1 MVVAYPEEFAPEM
14 VDAAIAATR
23 FGYGP
28 RPRELP
34 FIAENPRQWL
44 LDQLIEE
51 PLDPL
56 LEGLPTTPEILT
68 GMLRARQ
75 NGREDFRRFKQEARR
90 RVTAEAARSA
100 LIATNG
106 DKPFFE
112 RLVRFWTNHFTVS
125 MRKPAVAPLVSAFER
140 EAIRPNVT
148 KRFYDMLLAVVR
160 HPAMLIYFDNIRSVG
175 PFSTVGRAT
184 GRGLNDNMAREIL
197 ELHTVGAGAFTERDV
212 REFSKMLSGWT
223 VGRLNSD
230 KPGEFLFRNNWHQEL
245 PKRFLGRVI
254 PEAGVL
260 EAEAALDLLSR
271 SEVTGRVLARKMAQ
285 FFVTDEPEPG
295 LVSNLFNG
303 YADGGGSCLT
313 MAQGLIRAP
322 GAWASVQTKVKTPE
336 DLVISTVRALGR
348 RPKSGQMVLRA
359 MRLLGQPP
367 YSAPSPA
374 GWPQTASYWLSPQVL
389 IERLEWAS
397 SVAGRYGIPDDMEAI
412 EFGFEILGPL
422 FRPETFRRLQVSYSK
437 TESLAL
443 LLSSPEFQRR

>member
-1 MVVAYPEEFAPEM
+1 MALTYPEEFAPEM
-14 VDAAIAATR
+14 VEAAVAATR

-34 FIAENPRQWL
+34 FIADNPGQWL
-44 LDQLIEE
+44 ADQLVED
-51 PLDPL
+51 PPDPL
-56 LEGLPTTPEILT
+56 LRDLPSSKSILT
-68 GMLRARQ
+68 DMLIAR
-75 NGREDFRRFKQEARR
+75 REGQASFRRFKQDAYR

-106 DKPFFE
+106 DKPYFE

-125 MRKPAVAPLVSAFER
+125 MHKPAVAPIVSAFER

-175 PFSTVGRAT
+175 PISTTGRAT
-184 GRGLNDNMAREIL
+184 GRGLNDSLARQIL
-197 ELHTVGAGAFTERDV
+197 ELHTVGPGGFTEGDV
-212 REFSKMLSGWT
+212 REFAKMLSGWT
-223 VGRLNSD
+223 VGRLNSSQ
-230 KPGEFLFRNNWHQEL
+230 PGEFLFRNDWHQEL
-245 PKRFLGRVI
+245 PKRYFGQII

-271 SEVTGRVLARKMAQ
+271 SEVTGRNLARKFAQ
-285 FFVTDEPEPG
+285 YFVADEPDPDV
-295 LVSNLFNG
+295 VSSLFNG

-313 MAQGLIRAP
+313 MALKLIRTSA
-322 GAWASVQTKVKTPE
+322 AWEPVQTKVKTPE
-336 DLVISTVRALGR
+336 DLVISTVRALGL
-348 RPKSGQMVLRA
+348 RPQSGQMLLRA
-359 MRLLGQPP
+359 MTMLGQPP

-397 SVAGRYGIPDDMEAI
+397 SIAGRYGIPDDMDAI

-422 FRPETFRRLQVSYSK
+422 FRPDTFRRLQVSYSR

>member
-1 MVVAYPEEFAPEM
+1 MVEAYPEEFAPEM

-23 FGYGP
+23 FGYGA

-44 LDQLIEE
+44 ADQLIPE
-51 PLDPL
+51 PPDPL
-56 LEGLPTTPEILT
+56 LDGLPGTPEILT
-68 GMLRARQ
+68 TMLQARQ
-75 NGREDFRRFKQEARR
+75 GGKPGFRQFKQEARR

-106 DKPFFE
+106 EKPFFE

-125 MRKPAVAPLVSAFER
+125 MRKPAVAPLVTAFER

-175 PFSTVGRAT
+175 PISKVGRAT

-197 ELHTVGAGAFTERDV
+197 ELHTLGPGGFTERDV

-223 VGRLNSD
+223 VGRLNSQA
-230 KPGEFLFRNNWHQEL
+230 PGAFLFRNDWHQEL
-245 PKRFLGRVI
+245 PKRFMGRVI

-271 SEVTGRVLARKMAQ
+271 SEVTGRNLARKMAQ
-285 FFVTDEPEPG
+285 FFITDEPEPG
-295 LVSNLFNG
+295 LLRDLFNG

-313 MAQGLIRAP
+313 MALGLVDSSNSWSP
-322 GAWASVQTKVKTPE
+322 VQAKVKTPE
-336 DLVISTVRALGR
+336 DLVISTTRALGR
-348 RPKSGQMVLRA
+348 RPQSGQALLRA
-359 MRLLGQPP
+359 MRMLGQPP
-367 YSAPSPA
+367 YSPPSPA

-397 SVAGRYGIPDDMEAI
+397 MIAGRFGLPDDMGPI
-412 EFGFEILGPL
+412 EFGFEVLGPL
-422 FRPETFRRLQVSYSK
+422 FRPDTFRRLQVSYSR
-437 TESLAL
+437 TEALAL
-443 LLSSPEFQRR
+443 FLSSPEFQRR

>member
-14 VDAAIAATR
+14 VEAAIAATR

-44 LDQLIEE
+44 SDQLIED

-56 LEGLPTTPEILT
+56 LEGLPTTEAILT
-68 GMLRARQ
+68 EMLQARQ
-75 NGREDFRRFKQEARR
+75 SGREGFRRFRQEARR

-106 DKPFFE
+106 EKPFFE

-175 PFSTVGRAT
+175 PISKVGRAT

-197 ELHTVGAGAFTERDV
+197 ELHTVGPGAFTERDV

-223 VGRLNSD
+223 VGRLNSNR
-230 KPGEFLFRNNWHQEL
+230 PGAFLFRNDWHQEL

-254 PEAGVL
+254 PQAGVL

-271 SEVTGRVLARKMAQ
+271 SEVTGRALARKMAQ
-285 FFVTDEPEPG
+285 FFIADEPEPG

-313 MAQGLIRAP
+313 MAQALIQAQ
-322 GAWASVQTKVKTPE
+322 GAWAPVQTKVKTPE
-336 DLVISTVRALGR
+336 DLAISTVRALGR
-348 RPKSGQMVLRA
+348 RPQSGQMLLRA

-374 GWPQTASYWLSPQVL
+374 GWPQTASYWLSPQIL

-422 FRPETFRRLQVSYSK
+422 FKPETYRRLQVSYSQ